1 MIRIRKGAD
10 LIQEKLFSNVV
21 WMLAK
26 LKMVSVF
33 DKPMMDRWKRHK
45 MNGHMWT
52 FFCKKTSKSS
62 FSFVVFTNCAKQ
74 LNEMVWV
81 F

>member
-52 FFCKKTSKSS
+52 FFAKKRQKAASV
-62 FSFVVFTNCAKQ
+62 FVVFTNCAKQ